1 MTIDQLMQEYHFEID
16 DIRWYLCEVMAE
28 RILSMKER
36 KEDLIRFIWAGTL
49 ENDLYDM
56 EERFLK
62 DLQDQKDRGLTD
74 ETRIRDMFAEI
85 DALKRKRE
93 TQR

>member
-16 DIRWYLCEVMAE
+16 DIRWYMSAIMTE
-28 RILSMKER
+28 RILSMKDK
-36 KEDLIRFIWAGTL
+36 KEDLIRFVWAGTL
-49 ENDLYDM
+49 EKDLYDM

-74 ETRIRDMFAEI
+74 EAHIRDMFTEI

-93 TQR
+93 TLR